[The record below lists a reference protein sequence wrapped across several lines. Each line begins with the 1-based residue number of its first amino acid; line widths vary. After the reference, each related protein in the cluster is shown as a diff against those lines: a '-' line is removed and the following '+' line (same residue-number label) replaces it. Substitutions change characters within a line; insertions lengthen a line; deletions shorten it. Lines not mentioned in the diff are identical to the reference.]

1 MNSTGQALV
10 KDNAIILA
18 LVVLALFLDVTGV
31 MKSILPSAIYGLPSV
46 AVAVYF
52 LGISLIC
59 RFVIAHRAI
68 HLAVAWSLIVMLYF
82 GWFILMTAFTEASL
96 YRPSLLVWLCIFAS
110 FRILRFRIE
119 SNIGIDHLT
128 VNVAKSAKEYISI
141 SKCEK
146 NVPKNI
152 QRPLARLNGWERTG
166 IVISGIWALVVM
178 SNLIA
183 DYSQTFFDATSGS
196 CPTFGDSSV
205 VWYDSL
211 TQGDLSIFQGSSILT
226 CDDAIERASNLRAA
240 AISGD
245 IFPQKRIEYFEVFV
259 VFSAPVLLLWL
270 GSYLLFWIYKHLFFK
285 IYQWVK
291 AGFKR

>member
-1 MNSTGQALV
+1 MNATSQALV
-10 KDNAIILA
+10 KDNAIIFS
-18 LVVLALFLDVTGV
+18 LVVLALLLDVTGI
-31 MKSILPSAIYGLPSV
+31 MKSILPRAIYGLPSFS
-46 AVAVYF
+46 AAGYF

-68 HLAVAWSLIVMLYF
+68 HLAVAWSLIVILYF
-82 GWFILMTAFTEASL
+82 GWFILIAALTEASF

-110 FRILRFRIE
+110 FRILRFRNE
-119 SNIGIDHLT
+119 SNIEIDYLT
-128 VNVAKSAKEYISI
+128 ENVAKSAKEKISI
-141 SKCEK
+141 FKCEQNFAK
-146 NVPKNI
+146 TI
-152 QRPLARLNGWERTG
+152 QRPLVRLNGWQRIG
-166 IVISGIWALVVM
+166 IIVSGIWALVVI

-183 DYSQTFFDATSGS
+183 DYSQTFSDATSGS

-211 TQGDLSIFQGSSILT
+211 TKSDLSIFQDSSILA

-245 IFPQKRIEYFEVFV
+245 IAPQKRIEYFEVFV
-259 VFSAPVLLLWL
+259 VVSAPLLLLWF
-270 GSYLLFWIYKHLFFK
+270 GSYLLFWICKHLFFK
-285 IYQWVK
+285 IYQWIE